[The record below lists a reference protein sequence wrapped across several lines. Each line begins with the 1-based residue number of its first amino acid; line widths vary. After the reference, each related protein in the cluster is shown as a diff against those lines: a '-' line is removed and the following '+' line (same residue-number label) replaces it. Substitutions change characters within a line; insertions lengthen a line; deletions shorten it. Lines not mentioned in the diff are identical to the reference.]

1 MAHLCQTHATL
12 LKLCVILVGTVHNWW
27 FHMNRILM
35 ETTVYM
41 QQMQELAY
49 TKIEKSNFVLCCNA
63 LNNPFPD
70 KQIKTET
77 K

>member
-49 TKIEKSNFVLCCNA
+49 TKI
-63 LNNPFPD
+63 
-70 KQIKTET
+70 
-77 K
+77 